1 MWVYLCVLCKAV
13 VLRDV
18 QISINLQSNPKYTY
32 THMYMYVIAKI
43 CIFSEI
49 TLTLVLER
57 LTCHVTYQWREWL

>member
-32 THMYMYVIAKI
+32 THMYMYVIAKNMH
-43 CIFSEI
+43 F
-49 TLTLVLER
+49 
-57 LTCHVTYQWREWL
+57 